1 MNSDAAAHGSR
12 AATLRPAG
20 GAAATSGSATGARL
34 PPSLALPCPPQPIF
48 GV

>member
-20 GAAATSGSATGARL
+20 GAAATSGSATGAA
-34 PPSLALPCPPQPIF
+34 SQQPQPVF
-48 GV
+48 PARRQELG